1 MNATNLNKLIAAT
14 VLVACTSLFAADTSP
29 TKQDSPSA
37 AKSAAPAD
45 VKRDMEKFNAQR
57 DAMLADRQALVNQ
70 LKTATDEQRK
80 VILEKMKELGD
91 AQRELSKQIR
101 EDLRK
106 LRQGQGASGR

>member
-1 MNATNLNKLIAAT
+1 MNAKIINKLMAAAF
-14 VLVACTSLFAADTSP
+14 LVACTSLFAADASS
-29 TKQDSPSA
+29 TKQEAASA
-37 AKSAAPAD
+37 GKTVAPAA
-45 VKRDMEKFNAQR
+45 VKKDMEKFNAQR

-106 LRQGQGASGR
+106 LRQGQGSSGR